1 MLRQVADTVR
11 VVWVCSFLWAWGASA
26 LAQADRAEASV
37 QYQAVVMQV
46 LEARVQADVAIEG
59 NQVRLRTAPSR
70 LVKALRDVVRA
81 SAPYY
86 FEGSFGAFKRFRPRV
101 SEALEALDG
110 MAIPPAPRGWEEGDW
125 RYYQVERALQDAL
138 LLVALDIG
146 LFADEALAAG
156 VGIRSDLDRDWRD
169 LRGGEDPLDI
179 EPLPDFGERAQD
191 QSSLG
196 GLGGDTGQNAA
207 PRGGDL
213 QGIEDALRALVE
225 RVDALERTAQR
236 PSFPPTGIGS
246 GGGGFPRPGPDGG
259 WEPAAGG
266 TGVPG
271 GPLPERFTLRFPEG
285 SAALGLSAEYGLNT
299 LIEWMAGRDNL
310 RVLVTGHSDATG
322 DERTNMELSRRRA
335 QVVRYYLMER
345 GVAPERVTAAH
356 FGEQRPEW
364 GGAFD
369 RRVEVQ
375 LIWD

>member
-1 MLRQVADTVR
+1 MLRQIADTLR
-11 VVWVCSFLWAWGASA
+11 VVWVCSCLWVCGTSA
-26 LAQADRAEASV
+26 LAQADRTEASV
-37 QYQAVVMQV
+37 HYQEVVMQV
-46 LEARVQADVAIEG
+46 LESRVQADVTVEG
-59 NQVRLRTAPSR
+59 NTVRLRTAPSR

-86 FEGSFGAFKRFRPRV
+86 FDGPFGAFKRFRPRV
-101 SEALEALDG
+101 SEAIAALDG
-110 MAIPPAPRGWEEGDW
+110 MTIPPAPRGWEPVDW
-125 RYYQVERALQDAL
+125 RYYQVERTLQDAL

-156 VGIRSDLDRDWRD
+156 VGVRSDLERDWQD

-179 EPLPDFGERAQD
+179 EPLPDFGEGAED

-196 GLGGDTGQNAA
+196 GLGGNTGPDPA
-207 PRGGDL
+207 PGGGDL
-213 QGIEDALRALVE
+213 QGIEDALRALIE
-225 RVDALERTAQR
+225 RVDALERSTER
-236 PSFPPTGIGS
+236 PGIPSSDSGS
-246 GGGGFPRPGPDGG
+246 GSGGFPRPGPDGG
-259 WEPAAGG
+259 WQPSGG
-266 TGVPG
+266 SSGVPG
-271 GPLPERFTLRFPEG
+271 GPLPEQFTLRFPEG

-299 LIEWMAGRDNL
+299 LIEWMAGRETL
-310 RVLVTGHSDATG
+310 RVLVVGHSDATG

-345 GVAPERVTAAH
+345 GVSPERITAAH